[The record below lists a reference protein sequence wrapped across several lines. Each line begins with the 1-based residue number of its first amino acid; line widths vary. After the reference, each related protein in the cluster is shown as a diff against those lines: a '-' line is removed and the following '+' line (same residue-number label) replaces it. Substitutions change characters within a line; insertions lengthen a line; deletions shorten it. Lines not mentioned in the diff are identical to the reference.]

1 MKTIMI
7 TKRRMDMKQWP
18 NTSIDLEAWERAKE
32 EMPFEVNLSV
42 VAQRA
47 QVIKDELKRGVIES
61 NMERDRR

>member
-1 MKTIMI
+1 
-7 TKRRMDMKQWP
+7 MKQWP

-32 EMPFEVNLSV
+32 EMPFEVLSV

-47 QVIKDELKRGVIES
+47 QVIKDELKRSIIES